1 MSASAERISQE
12 ADSASRP
19 SGATDVLEEFIEV
32 DGAYI
37 RVAIRP
43 GNGRPVLLFNGIG
56 ANLDLVRPFAEA
68 MEGCELI
75 AFDMPGTGQS
85 PALRLPH
92 RFSGLARL
100 TARMLDVLG
109 YVEPVN
115 VAGVS
120 WGGAMAQQFAHQYP
134 QRTHRLILAAT
145 SAGMVALP
153 ARLAVLKRMT
163 TPKRYIYPSYLATI
177 APELY
182 GGLVRQKPELIG
194 RHATLTRRPSLRGYV
209 YQLLAGLGWTS
220 FFWLYRLQVPTLV
233 MGGDD
238 DPIMP
243 LVNTRL
249 LHWLIPKSRMH
260 VIKGGGHLFLVM
272 RAHESAAVI
281 KRFLREKHIEE
292 EGRQSEAA

>member
-1 MSASAERISQE
+1 MSASAERISPE
-12 ADSASRP
+12 ADSSSRP
-19 SGATDVLEEFIEV
+19 STGLQEEFIEV
-32 DGAYI
+32 DGTYI

-43 GNGRPVLLFNGIG
+43 GKGRPLLLFNGIG
-56 ANLDLVRPFAEA
+56 ANLDLVRPFAQA
-68 MEGCELI
+68 MEGVELI

-92 RFSGLARL
+92 RFGGLARL

-134 QRTHRLILAAT
+134 ERTHRLILAAT

-163 TPKRYIYPSYLATI
+163 TPKRYIQPSYLATI

-249 LHWLIPKSRMH
+249 LQWLIPKSRMH

-281 KRFLREKHIEE
+281 KRFLREAHIEE
-292 EGRQSEAA
+292 ESERSEAA